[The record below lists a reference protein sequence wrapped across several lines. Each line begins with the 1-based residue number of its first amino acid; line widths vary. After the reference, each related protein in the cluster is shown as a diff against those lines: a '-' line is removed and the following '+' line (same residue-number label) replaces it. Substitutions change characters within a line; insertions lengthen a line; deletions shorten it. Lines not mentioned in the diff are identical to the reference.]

1 MTENGLTGSS
11 TKKWFVVFWYCLL
24 QAFVTLTTTT
34 YVSAEFL
41 VQETYGGTTQVV
53 ALGQSMFIIGTA
65 VGPAFL
71 GPLSYVY
78 RCRTRSQSRR
88 AIPHCSADLAV
99 QGHQRPE
106 MGLRRRH
113 LRLCHPQHR
122 LCQGAEPAHVDHL
135 PIPVRSSRQCGPV

>member
-1 MTENGLTGSS
+1 MPRDTSSDTSWKYHPRPRDFIAENGWTGSS

-71 GPLSYVY
+71 GPLSYV
-78 RCRTRSQSRR
+78 S
-88 AIPHCSADLAV
+88 H
-99 QGHQRPE
+99 
-106 MGLRRRH
+106 
-113 LRLCHPQHR
+113 
-122 LCQGAEPAHVDHL
+122 
-135 PIPVRSSRQCGPV
+135 PIPPCTVALLNLVI